1 MAARS
6 SQRCA
11 SSLARAPTFINL
23 LAVGRPALRPSRTLV
38 QSIPATASTRPRY
51 FSSNTESSPLPA
63 ANSNS
68 DAPKV
73 DAPLENV
80 EQDGLSERANEEW
93 SEDSEPSESK
103 ATPVDGVEVDAP
115 TTEADA
121 AAPAPTSTSSS
132 TPWYLDVEPPRHPTL
147 VPHQAPLPATPEDSP
162 SLTEPLIK
170 FVGEELGLDDLNLL
184 DLRSLDPPPA
194 LGPKLIM
201 LFGTARSERHL
212 HVSADRLVRWLR
224 KHGAT
229 AHADGLLGRNEL
241 KIKMRRRAR
250 RAKLVG
256 DSSFDRGDDGIST
269 GWICVN
275 LGTLGWNL
283 DPTAETTLV
292 DDQGRPSGF
301 GQPIS
306 GTTIVVQMLTEA
318 KREDLGLER
327 LWGGVLKKSNRDR
340 EAIEPHDNTGA
351 LTGALKSPEKPRK
364 RRPGQFPD
372 FDPAQPR
379 SYSTA
384 VRVRDSM
391 PLEEL
396 FKTDRAAFSHE
407 LSYSPQRK
415 LELMN
420 KIRAFADE
428 APVRDAQY
436 AAKLSSLVNIAVSGL
451 PPADTWSFRSFI
463 TSHTMQIR
471 AVSDD
476 AFAEMRQ
483 LVSEA
488 QMVGIPIARDDAL
501 RILRSIFA
509 TPEIKSKDGDDGPA
523 PTFLHERA
531 ELAAELLQTMHE
543 RGMPVLANDVIT
555 SLQSGLAGPVAH
567 DRTKPRTDNTLVDG
581 QQQEG
586 PTPATPRALRD
597 GLEDLR
603 ALSGLPCPPEAEIQA
618 LMGARSAAGDFAGFW
633 EAWRLPGRHGAPRSP
648 DLYWWLFRHTADLG
662 RPDVALE
669 ALRTAVPQALA
680 EAPEPV
686 RFTGTLGGA
695 VWDCMAVLDPR
706 ARQRRVPEIDA
717 AAESRPDAEI
727 LRMMRMLAL

>member
-11 SSLARAPTFINL
+11 SSLARAPTLINL
-23 LAVGRPALRPSRTLV
+23 LAVGRPALQPSRALV
-38 QSIPATASTRPRY
+38 QSVPATASTRPRY
-51 FSSNTESSPLPA
+51 FSSSTESSPLPA
-63 ANSNS
+63 ANSSSN
-68 DAPKV
+68 APKA
-73 DAPLENV
+73 DAPLEDV
-80 EQDGLSERANEEW
+80 EQDGLPERAIEEW
-93 SEDSEPSESK
+93 AEESEST
-103 ATPVDGVEVDAP
+103 ANAVEGAGANAP

-121 AAPAPTSTSSS
+121 DVPASTSSS

-201 LFGTARSERHL
+201 MFGTARSERHL

-224 KHGAT
+224 QHGVT

-256 DSSFDRGDDGIST
+256 DSFFDKGDDGIST

-283 DPTAETTLV
+283 DPAAETTLV

-306 GTTIVVQMLTEA
+306 GTTIVVQMFTEA
-318 KREDLGLER
+318 KREELGLER

-340 EAIEPHDNTGA
+340 EAIETADNNPS
-351 LTGALKSPEKPRK
+351 ALKSPAKLRK

-384 VRVRDSM
+384 ARARENM

-420 KIRAFADE
+420 KIRAFVNE
-428 APVRDAQY
+428 APIRDAQY
-436 AAKLSSLVNIAVSGL
+436 ATKLSSLVNIAISGL

-463 TSHTMQIR
+463 TSHTMQVP

-501 RILRSIFA
+501 RILRSLFA
-509 TPEIKSKDGDDGPA
+509 APEIKSNDGGDCPA
-523 PTFLHERA
+523 PNLLHERA

-555 SLQSGLAGPVAH
+555 SMQRGLAGPVAR
-567 DRTKPRTDNTLVDG
+567 DRSKPRTDNTLADD
-581 QQQEG
+581 QQRG
-586 PTPATPRALRD
+586 PPPATPRVLRD

-633 EAWRLPGRHGAPRSP
+633 DAWRLPARHGVPRSP
-648 DLYWWLFRHTADLG
+648 DLYWWLFRHAADLG
-662 RPDVALE
+662 RADVALE

-686 RFTGTLGGA
+686 KFTGTLGLA

-706 ARQRRVPEIDA
+706 ARQRLVPEINA